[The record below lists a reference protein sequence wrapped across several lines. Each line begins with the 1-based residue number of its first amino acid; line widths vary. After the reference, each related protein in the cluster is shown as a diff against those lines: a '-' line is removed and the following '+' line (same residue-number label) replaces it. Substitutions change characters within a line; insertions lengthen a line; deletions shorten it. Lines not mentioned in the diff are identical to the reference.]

1 MSAALPAAPSGSPS
15 GTGNPDVT
23 QDSAPLLSVKHL
35 KTWFPV
41 TGGVLRKT
49 VGYVKAVN
57 DVSLSLHRGEVLSV
71 VGESGC
77 GKSTLG
83 YSILGLVPPTGGE
96 LELAGKRIDI
106 RRPSAW
112 NPFRKDFQ
120 IIFQDPY
127 TSLNPR
133 HTLFEILA
141 EPMRVHAIAPE
152 RELRERV
159 AALLAKVGL
168 SPDYMH
174 RFPHAF
180 SGGQRQRIGIA
191 RALALSPKLIVCDE
205 VVAALDVSVQAQIIN
220 LLMELKQELG
230 LSLLFISH
238 DLSLVKAI
246 SDRVLVMYLGK
257 IAEAAAAADLF
268 AAPRHPYTAAL
279 LESIPTLDRGRR
291 PKLLGGEIPSPVN
304 LPPGCPFA
312 GRCPKVQDRCR
323 RETPDLFPMGPAGAS
338 RAACFYPI
346 GLPPVA

>member
-1 MSAALPAAPSGSPS
+1 MVTPAAPAASG
-15 GTGNPDVT
+15 
-23 QDSAPLLSVKHL
+23 AALLEVRNL

-41 TGGVLRKT
+41 TGGVFRKT
-49 VGYVKAVN
+49 VGHVKAVN
-57 DVSLSLHRGEVLSV
+57 DVSFSIDPGEVVAV

-83 YSILGLVPPTGGE
+83 YSVLGLVPPTEGE
-96 LELAGKRIDI
+96 I
-106 RRPSAW
+106 RLRGRGVDVRSPSAW
-112 NPFRKDFQ
+112 DAYRKDFQ

-133 HTLFEILA
+133 HTVFELLA
-141 EPMRVHAIAPE
+141 EPMRVHKVCPP
-152 RELRERV
+152 RELRDRV
-159 AALLAKVGL
+159 AMLLGKVGL
-168 SPDYMH
+168 PADYMQ

-191 RALALSPKLIVCDE
+191 RALSLDPKLIVCDE
-205 VVAALDVSVQAQIIN
+205 VVAALDVSVQAQIIR
-220 LLMELKQELG
+220 LLMDLKDEFG

-257 IAEAAAAADLF
+257 IVESAPAADLF

-279 LESIPTLDRGRR
+279 LESIPTLDRARR

-304 LPPGCPFA
+304 LPPGCAFA
-312 GRCPKVQDRCR
+312 GRCARAQDRCR
-323 RETPDLFPMGPAGAS
+323 KETPVLLPAAAS
-338 RAACFYPI
+338 EAACFFPI
-346 GLPPVA
+346 GLTPVV

>member
-1 MSAALPAAPSGSPS
+1 M
-15 GTGNPDVT
+15 
-23 QDSAPLLSVKHL
+23 SAPLLEVQGL

-41 TGGVLRKT
+41 LGGVFRKT
-49 VGYVKAVN
+49 QGHVKAVN
-57 DVSLSLHRGEVLSV
+57 DVSLSLHTGEVLSV

-83 YSILGLVPPTGGE
+83 FSILGLTPPT
-96 LELAGKRIDI
+96 AGTLSLSGHPIDI
-106 RRPSAW
+106 HSPSDW
-112 NPFRKDFQ
+112 SPFRKDFQ

-133 HTLFEILA
+133 HTVFEILA
-141 EPMRVHAIAPE
+141 DPMTVHGICPSK
-152 RELRERV
+152 ELPDRV
-159 AALLAKVGL
+159 AALLKKVGL

-191 RALALSPKLIVCDE
+191 RAIGLNPKLIICDE
-205 VVAALDVSVQAQIIN
+205 VVAALDVSVQAQIMQ
-220 LLMELKQELG
+220 LLMDLKAELG

-257 IAEAAAAADLF
+257 IVEGATAKDLF
-268 AAPRHPYTAAL
+268 ANPRHPYTAAL
-279 LESIPTLDRGRR
+279 LESIPTLDRNRR

-304 LPPGCPFA
+304 LPVGCAFA
-312 GRCPKVQDRCR
+312 GRCSRVQDRCR
-323 RETPDLFPMGPAGAS
+323 RVTPELLPAGNS
-338 RAACFYPI
+338 EAACFFPI
-346 GLPPVA
+346 GLPPVP